1 MFLEAYSA
9 MFGEIIMIFLYKNG
23 RLLEIEGKVSLTLL
37 INSLLHQNLKLF
49 LKNMLVYFLYIYIE
63 YNLLYIF

>member
-1 MFLEAYSA
+1 

-23 RLLEIEGKVSLTLL
+23 RMLEIEGKVSLTLL